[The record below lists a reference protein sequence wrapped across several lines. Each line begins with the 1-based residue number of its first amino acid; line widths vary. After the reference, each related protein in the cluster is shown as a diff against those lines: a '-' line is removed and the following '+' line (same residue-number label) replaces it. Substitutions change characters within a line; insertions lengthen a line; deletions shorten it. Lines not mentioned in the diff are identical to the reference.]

1 MVKKYDN
8 ALKHAIRYRIKA
20 TNTAGNVIE
29 LVFGKLRYGKLRYGI
44 LIISFDLFAFLIPI
58 SILHNMSTSCR
69 EFSLTAII
77 YATAP

>member
-8 ALKHAIRYRIKA
+8 VLTLAFRYRIKA
-20 TNTAGNVIE
+20 TKTAGNVIE
-29 LVFGKLRYGKLRYGI
+29 LVFGKLRYGI
-44 LIISFDLFAFLIPI
+44 LIISFDLFVFLIPI
-58 SILHNMSTSCR
+58 VFLHNLPTSCR